1 MRRHR
6 VRYSIL
12 QLMLGMIIVAV
23 LCASLLNQ
31 SPWYRATL
39 GTLTSGMILN
49 AVLASLFSTG
59 ERRAFAL
66 SYFIGAIFFLTGL
79 YTYAVSLP
87 YLLTLE
93 FQKWLTA
100 FSSVPVDQENFL
112 IVAAIFWL
120 QLTCLASGIIGRAWY
135 RNAVAS
141 KSKAP
146 LDMPRDLHAKAI

>member
-1 MRRHR
+1 MPRHR

-12 QLMLGMIIVAV
+12 QLMLGMIIVAFF
-23 LCASLLNQ
+23 CASLLNQ

-39 GTLTSGMILN
+39 ATLTSGMILN
-49 AVLASLFSTG
+49 AVLASLFTTG

-66 SYFIGAIFFLTGL
+66 SYFIGAIFFLTGI

-87 YLLTLE
+87 YLLTME

-120 QLTCLASGIIGRAWY
+120 QITCLASGIIGGAWY
-135 RNAVAS
+135 RNAIAS
-141 KSKAP
+141 KSRAP
-146 LDMPRDLHAKAI
+146 ADMSVDLNAKAT